1 MIGLERKGALRL
13 RRAVGCFLMLGALT
27 TPVCSQTVT
36 FDVYPP
42 GATVSRVGAT
52 STGLVAL
59 GSGSGSV
66 DLSSQFDENRT
77 LKLVVEAPG
86 RKTWQRTVTE
96 GDLTEGELISVYLS
110 PSNPLLYLSDFPRYL
125 PKTFAATSAVVLA
138 LLGMG
143 GLQLKRRLAAKAEQ
157 REANR
162 RRDVVSAVGGEYERP
177 FGKWL
182 IVGKLGSGGMGEV
195 LKAFPQDDIR
205 QESMV
210 ALKMRT
216 GVDLAG
222 ATRELIEH
230 DDQDRARFQV
240 ETKVLC
246 GLDHP
251 GVVKVHDWG
260 VLDGKDYFVMDLVPG
275 ESLEAYLQRNPRPS
289 YAEVEDIFGQLLDVI
304 IFAHQKKILH
314 RDLKPLNVLRRND
327 GRVVVIDFGLARDQS
342 RTVALTQFGM
352 PLAGTFEYMDPRAS
366 LQAMAKQ
373 PPTPSDPAT
382 DQFSLGAILY
392 LMLTGKPSLE
402 LAPDAD
408 LLTILTGVS
417 EARPSPRALR
427 PELPEELERV
437 VMRMLEVDAA
447 QRYPSLEQA
456 KAAFHDAIG
465 PLVRGVRAGVPGC

>member
-1 MIGLERKGALRL
+1 MVGFDRKGASRL
-13 RRAVGCFLMLGALT
+13 RRLAGCLLTVGALA
-27 TPVCSQTVT
+27 TPLCAQTVT

-42 GATVSRVGAT
+42 DAKVSRVGAT

-59 GSGSGSV
+59 GSGKGSIP
-66 DLSSQFDENRT
+66 LTSQFDENRT
-77 LKLVVEAPG
+77 LKLVIEAPD
-86 RKTWQRTVTE
+86 RKAWQRTVTE
-96 GDLTEGELISVYLS
+96 GDLTEGEVLSVYLH
-110 PSNPLLYLSDFPRYL
+110 PKNRLEYLSDFPRYL
-125 PKTFAATSAVVLA
+125 PRTFAATSVVALF
-138 LLGMG
+138 LLGAG
-143 GLQLKRRLAAKAEQ
+143 ALQLKKKLAAKAVE
-157 REANR
+157 REAVR
-162 RRDVVSAVGGEYERP
+162 RKDVVSEVGGEYERP

-205 QESMV
+205 KESMV

-230 DDQDRARFQV
+230 DDQDRARFQI

-260 VLDGKDYFVMDLVPG
+260 VMDGKDYFVMDLVPG
-275 ESLEAYLQRNPRPS
+275 ESLEAFLQRNPLPS

-382 DQFSLGAILY
+382 DQFSLGAILF

-417 EARPSPRALR
+417 EGRPSPRTLR
-427 PELPEELERV
+427 PDLPEELERV

-447 QRYPSLEQA
+447 ERYPSLDEA
-456 KAAFHDAIG
+456 REAFRDAIS
-465 PLVRGVRAGVPGC
+465 PLVRGVRVGVSR